1 MNTLLDVSGDSDDV
15 MYDHFN
21 NFLNI
26 YDNMIEEAKD
36 MSGGLLSNDYIYLKP
51 VFQDIF
57 NLIQDSVKLKE
68 KTLPYIKDESEDED
82 FLTE

>member
-15 MYDHFN
+15 MYEHFN

-57 NLIQDSVKLKE
+57 NLIQDTVKLKE
-68 KTLPYIKDESEDED
+68 KTHPYIKDESEDED